1 MSQAIRERVPN
12 DVVADIL
19 GGLPVKSLIRFSC
32 VSKFLNSIISD
43 PTFISTHF
51 KLNLNQPKS
60 SISPNT
66 QPGYYLLY
74 KTSSSKELCTVFCNN
89 DDYTLTQ
96 ISRFEIPNVFDKCSE
111 VVGFCNGIFCLA
123 SFDKDLHHISY
134 LWNPSIGMFK
144 KLLATRLTG
153 EDFRIVVFGLAYDC
167 QNNDFKVLRLVGF
180 FGREAEAEIY
190 SLRMGS
196 WTKVVISMESLRGY
210 EPNIGT
216 IVDVM
221 PPCVFCNGALHC
233 TAFTRQ
239 GRFILSFDVSDE
251 RFREIMMPRD
261 FRDGIIV
268 MFEQVAVF
276 KGSLAIIVF
285 SHNFLNLGIPGGC
298 LCHIWVMEEY
308 GVADSWTRKF
318 LVPLSDW
325 VWEPLFYGCTDNGE
339 LLIKNDSGL
348 VSIDPESRN
357 QNILAIED
365 SNWVGFS
372 ANSMESLVLLDGGK

>member
-1 MSQAIRERVPN
+1 M
-12 DVVADIL
+12 
-19 GGLPVKSLIRFSC
+19 
-32 VSKFLNSIISD
+32 
-43 PTFISTHF
+43 
-51 KLNLNQPKS
+51 
-60 SISPNT
+60 
-66 QPGYYLLY
+66 
-74 KTSSSKELCTVFCNN
+74 
-89 DDYTLTQ
+89 TQ
-96 ISRFEIPNVFDKCSE
+96 ISRFEIPNVFDKCS
-111 VVGFCNGIFCLA
+111 VAGFCNGIFCLA
-123 SFDKDLHHISY
+123 SSDKDLHHISY
-134 LWNPSIGMFK
+134 LWNPSVGMFK

-153 EDFRIVVFGLAYDC
+153 KDFRIVVFGLAYDC

-190 SLRMGS
+190 RLRMGS

-216 IVDVM
+216 ILDVM

-233 TAFTRQ
+233 MAFTRQ

-251 RFREIMMPRD
+251 RFREMMMPRN

-268 MFEQVAVF
+268 MFEKVAVF

-318 LVPLSDW
+318 LVPLRDW
-325 VWEPLFYGCTDNGE
+325 VWEHLFYGCTDNGE
-339 LLIKNDSGL
+339 LLIKNASGL

-365 SNWVGFS
+365 SKWVGFS
-372 ANSMESLVLLDGGK
+372 ANSMESLVLLDEGK